1 MASNAKTI
9 AELLNGDVT
18 VTATDIAND
27 AVTADKIA
35 TGAVVADGLGAGA
48 VTATKL
54 GAGAVT
60 ATKLG
65 AGAVTNAKLGAGAV
79 TVNKVSGNLGRRNMI
94 INGAMN
100 VSQRGTSITGIT
112 SGNNRTADRF
122 SLSTGASGGTYTLS
136 TTTTVPSGEG
146 FKHSLKVDCTTAGN
160 YSTAGTNTMI
170 RCSPFE
176 IQDCARLAYGTS
188 GAKKL
193 TVSFW
198 TRASYTGTFTALLVT
213 HDTAQRNIIKTFTIA
228 SADTW
233 QKVVLTY
240 DGDTGSTFTGADYN
254 LGLSLD
260 IWMGGGSSY
269 TGGSQSSDVWRARAT
284 HNTSILEGNGT
295 LFGTNT
301 SHDFYITGVQVEQND
316 TATDFEHLSFA
327 EDLLL
332 CQRYFEKDNPATPTS
347 FGGSLRGFSYHPT
360 NTSGNAQSRDG
371 SFTSFATTKR
381 TTPTMTLYSYNGTS
395 GAVSWIT
402 GGGTD
407 TNVYSRSGTS
417 GFQTSSSTYR
427 AFHVWFAWTAH
438 CEL

>member
-1 MASNAKTI
+1 MALIKLNSRAIPDDTVI
-9 AELLNGDVT
+9 AS
-18 VTATDIAND
+18 DIAD
-27 AVTADKIA
+27 GSISTAKIA

-48 VTATKL
+48 VT
-54 GAGAVT
+54 
-60 ATKLG
+60 
-65 AGAVTNAKLGAGAV
+65 NAKLGAGAV
-79 TVNKVSGNLGRRNMI
+79 TVDKVSGNLGRRNMI

-112 SGNNRTADRF
+112 SGTNWTADRF
-122 SLSTGASGGTYTLS
+122 GFITATSGGTYTLS
-136 TTTTVPSGEG
+136 KTTTVPSGEG
-146 FKHSLKVDCTTAGN
+146 FKHSLKVDCTTAGD
-160 YSTAGTNTMI
+160 YSTAGTVTMI

-213 HDTAQRNIIKTFTIA
+213 HDTAQRNIIKKFTIS

-240 DGDTGSTFTGADYN
+240 DGDTGSTFTGSDN
-254 LGLSLD
+254 ILGLSLD

-269 TGGSQSSDVWRARAT
+269 TGGSQSSDVWRARST

-316 TATDFEHLSFA
+316 TATDFEHRSYA
-327 EDLLL
+327 EELAL
-332 CQRYFEKDNPATPTS
+332 CQRYFETSYVTGVTPGTYPQGTGAVFAVNHNSTSYPSSGELRFTTRKRATPTFVQYNS
-347 FGGSLRGFSYHPT
+347 QTGTVNSVYGQDNGVNTAITSVNTISEVGIGVFYASGGGFSTVGYRYTYH
-360 NTSGNAQSRDG
+360 
-371 SFTSFATTKR
+371 
-381 TTPTMTLYSYNGTS
+381 Y
-395 GAVSWIT
+395 
-402 GGGTD
+402 
-407 TNVYSRSGTS
+407 
-417 GFQTSSSTYR
+417 
-427 AFHVWFAWTAH
+427 TADS
-438 CEL
+438 EL

>member
-1 MASNAKTI
+1 MASNSKNI

-18 VTATDIAND
+18 VTAVDIADD
-27 AVTADKIA
+27 AVTSAKIA

-60 ATKLG
+60 NAKLG
-65 AGAVTNAKLGAGAV
+65 AGAVTNAKLGAGSV

-146 FKHSLKVDCTTAGN
+146 FNHSLKVDCTTAGN

-213 HDTAQRNIIKTFTIA
+213 HDSAQRNIIKTFTIA

-233 QKVVLTY
+233 QKVILTY
-240 DGDTGSTFTGADYN
+240 DGDTGSTFTGLDTN
-254 LGLSLD
+254 MGLSLD
-260 IWMGGGSSY
+260 IWMGGGSTY
-269 TGGSQSSDVWRARAT
+269 TGGSQTDGVWRARST
-284 HNTSILEGNGT
+284 HNSSILEGNGT
-295 LFGTNT
+295 LFGTST

-316 TATDFEHLSFA
+316 TATEFEHLSFA
-327 EDLLL
+327 EDLRL
-332 CQRYFEKDNPATPTS
+332 CHRYYRSDEYYKAAMLPWANSGGGWGGVYYRHPVPMRASPTITQS
-347 FGGSLRGFSYHPT
+347 AIPSYSNTLGGDGPQSSNGYLESVNL
-360 NTSGNAQSRDG
+360 NTSGDNIGFRLQNNVSGSTIYACSSRLKFD
-371 SFTSFATTKR
+371 S
-381 TTPTMTLYSYNGTS
+381 
-395 GAVSWIT
+395 
-402 GGGTD
+402 
-407 TNVYSRSGTS
+407 
-417 GFQTSSSTYR
+417 
-427 AFHVWFAWTAH
+427 
-438 CEL
+438 EL

>member
-18 VTATDIAND
+18 VTATDIADD
-27 AVTADKIA
+27 AVTSAKIADDAVTSAKIA
-35 TGAVVADGLGAGA
+35 TGSVIADGLGAGS

-54 GAGAVT
+54 GAS
-60 ATKLG
+60 
-65 AGAVTNAKLGAGAV
+65 AVTNEKLGAGAV

-94 INGAMN
+94 INGAMQ

-122 SLSTGASGGTYTLS
+122 SLSTGSNGGTYTLS
-136 TTTTVPSGEG
+136 TSTDVPSGEG
-146 FKHSLKVDCTTAGN
+146 FEKSLKIDCTTAGD
-160 YSTAGTNTMI
+160 YSTAGTSTML

-228 SADTW
+228 SANTW

-240 DGDTGSTFTGADYN
+240 DGDTGSTFTGVDIN
-254 LGLSLD
+254 LGISLD
-260 IWMGGGSSY
+260 IWLGGGSDY
-269 TGGSQSSDVWRARAT
+269 IGGSQTDGVWRARST

-295 LFGTNT
+295 KFGTNT

-316 TATDFEHLSFA
+316 TATDFEHRTYAEELS
-327 EDLLL
+327 L

-347 FGGSLRGFSYHPT
+347 FGGSLRGFSYHPA
-360 NTSGNAQSRDG
+360 NGSGNAQSRDG
-371 SFTSFATTKR
+371 AFTSFATTKR

-395 GAVSWIT
+395 GACSWIT

-407 TNVYSRSGTS
+407 TNVWTRSGTS
-417 GFQTSSSTYR
+417 GFQTASSTYR
-427 AFHVWFAWTAH
+427 NFHVWFAWTAH

>member
-35 TGAVVADGLGAGA
+35 TGAVVADGLGTGA

-65 AGAVTNAKLGAGAV
+65 TGAV

-94 INGAMN
+94 INGAMKIA
-100 VSQRGTSITGIT
+100 QRVATVTGIT
-112 SGNNRTADRF
+112 SGPAMTADRF
-122 SLSTGASGGTYTLS
+122 GFYTNTSGGTYTLS
-136 TTTTVPSGEG
+136 HSDVVPSGEG
-146 FKHSLKVDCTTAGN
+146 FQNSLKVDCTTAGN
-160 YSTAGTNTMI
+160 YSTSGTGTFL
-170 RCSPFE
+170 RCSAFE

-240 DGDTGSTFTGADYN
+240 DGDTVSTFTGADTN
-254 LGLSLD
+254 MGVTLD
-260 IWMGGGSSY
+260 IWMGGGSTWY
-269 TGGSQSSDVWRARAT
+269 GGSQTDGVWRARAT
-284 HNTSILEGNGT
+284 HNSSILEGNGT
-295 LFGTNT
+295 GFGTST

-316 TATDFEHLSFA
+316 TATDFEHLSA
-327 EDLLL
+327 GEDLSL
-332 CQRYFEKDNPATPTS
+332 CQRYFVRVGANTGTDYN
-347 FGGSLRGFSYHPT
+347 FNMRGL
-360 NTSGNAQSRDG
+360 NC
-371 SFTSFATTKR
+371 
-381 TTPTMTLYSYNGTS
+381 
-395 GAVSWIT
+395 VS
-402 GGGTD
+402 GGTFYNNEKFP
-407 TNVYSRSGTS
+407 TAMRAGPTVSIFNANNSRAGNPTATS
-417 GFQTSSSTYR
+417 TSINGMRLDSTCVATGMGYYR
-427 AFHVWFAWTAH
+427 YCYTADA
-438 CEL
+438 EL